1 MKRLT
6 LHGPHRGFI
15 STGHGQRRRR
25 LLSLSDTFT
34 MSSAATKRRTRLQPG
49 TAGSTVSNFIM
60 KAASAADA
68 RATVSLASL
77 KKALKVG
84 GYDVDRARISN
95 ALKRLV
101 AKKYLVQVKGTGAS
115 SGSFKVKKNLPKPA
129 RKKGA
134 QKKKNQVRRVQRTRV
149 RTAAVTATGA
159 RKAAKRSKNT
169 RKPTFGR
176 PCTRSLRSA
185 TKK

>member
-1 MKRLT
+1 
-6 LHGPHRGFI
+6 
-15 STGHGQRRRR
+15 
-25 LLSLSDTFT
+25 
-34 MSSAATKRRTRLQPG
+34 
-49 TAGSTVSNFIM
+49 M

-68 RATVSLASL
+68 RTTVSLASL

-84 GYDVDRARISN
+84 GYDVDRARMSN

-115 SGSFKVKKNLPKPA
+115 SGSFKVNKNLSKPP

-134 QKKKNQVRRVQRTRV
+134 QKKKNQVSRV
-149 RTAAVTATGA
+149 RTTAVTATGA
-159 RKAAKRSKNT
+159 RKKADKRSKKA

-176 PCTRSLRSA
+176 PLTRSLRSA

>member
-1 MKRLT
+1 
-6 LHGPHRGFI
+6 
-15 STGHGQRRRR
+15 
-25 LLSLSDTFT
+25 
-34 MSSAATKRRTRLQPG
+34 MSSAATKRRTRSQPG
-49 TAGSTVSNFIM
+49 TTRSTVSDLIM
-60 KAASAADA
+60 KAASATDA

-84 GYDVDRARISN
+84 GYDVDRARISK
-95 ALKRLV
+95 AKRLV
-101 AKKYLVQVKGTGAS
+101 AKKYLVQVRGTGAS
-115 SGSFKVKKNLPKPA
+115 SGSFKVNKNLSKPA

-134 QKKKNQVRRVQRTRV
+134 QKRKNQVRRVQRTRV

-159 RKAAKRSKNT
+159 RKKAAKRSKKA

-176 PCTRSLRSA
+176 PLTRSLRSA

>member
-1 MKRLT
+1 
-6 LHGPHRGFI
+6 
-15 STGHGQRRRR
+15 
-25 LLSLSDTFT
+25 
-34 MSSAATKRRTRLQPG
+34 MSSAATKRRTRSQPG
-49 TAGSTVSNFIM
+49 TAGSTVSDLIM

-95 ALKRLV
+95 ALKGLV

-115 SGSFKVKKNLPKPA
+115 SGSFKVNKNLSKPA

-134 QKKKNQVRRVQRTRV
+134 QEKKNQVRRVQRTRV
-149 RTAAVTATGA
+149 STAAVTATGA
-159 RKAAKRSKNT
+159 RKKAAKRSKKA

-176 PCTRSLRSA
+176 PLTRSLRSA